1 MQNREA
7 RHRGCLPSCKFLT
20 MLPRPPTAV
29 SARWCAMR
37 HQPGKGS
44 YTVSST
50 RTENPYVQCFPD
62 HADAGVNV
70 ARSVH
75 VAPADAGDFAARSVR
90 VAPAYAGD
98 FAARRLAP
106 SAG

>member
-1 MQNREA
+1 MQVSDHVA
-7 RHRGCLPSCKFLT
+7 
-20 MLPRPPTAV
+20 TAANGGLGQV
-29 SARWCAMR
+29 VRAMR

-106 SAG
+106 SAGFSFF